1 MRRVRWT
8 VLFLAMLLTA
18 ACAGEDGV
26 QVQPEAE
33 ETDSTPAATPA
44 TPPTPSPPAGE
55 DDDAGEDV
63 LTTASSDLG
72 TILVDGE
79 GMALYVFD
87 NDSGGESSCYDQCAQ
102 NWPPLTGE
110 FEAGDGI
117 ESDLIGS
124 TTRTDG
130 STQVTYADQPLY
142 YYAADQSAGD
152 TNGQGV
158 GDVWWVVGPD
168 GEKIMDGASASS
180 GGY

>member
-1 MRRVRWT
+1 
-8 VLFLAMLLTA
+8 
-18 ACAGEDGV
+18 
-26 QVQPEAE
+26 
-33 ETDSTPAATPA
+33 
-44 TPPTPSPPAGE
+44 
-55 DDDAGEDV
+55 
-63 LTTASSDLG
+63 
-72 TILVDGE
+72 
-79 GMALYVFD
+79 VFD

-168 GEKIMDGASASS
+168 GEKIMDGASAPS